1 MSLLR
6 LLDESHRHAPL
17 PFPLVPDEDWPLR
30 VSFLENTMVR
40 PEARGRGYH
49 RALIDARAAYAR
61 AAGIRWICAG
71 VHLRNRSSWANLLA
85 SGMVIVG
92 IRFDP
97 GYPIIGLLKST
108 DVSALDVDADDQVR
122 VDGGDEAGHGS
133 ILEDGYVG
141 VRLAADGGVV
151 YHRLMRN

>member
-1 MSLLR
+1 
-6 LLDESHRHAPL
+6 
-17 PFPLVPDEDWPLR
+17 
-30 VSFLENTMVR
+30 
-40 PEARGRGYH
+40 
-49 RALIDARAAYAR
+49 
-61 AAGIRWICAG
+61 
-71 VHLRNRSSWANLLA
+71 
-85 SGMVIVG
+85 MVIVG